1 MSGLELIIGIV
12 GIGCG
17 VFFLYVNIVSHL
29 NIDIPMDDKDDDS
42 YEGELLWCYYYPSF
56 KKLWVQWKL

>member
-1 MSGLELIIGIV
+1 MSFLELLIGLI

-29 NIDIPMDDKDDDS
+29 NYDVPMDDNDDS
-42 YEGELLWCYYYPSF
+42 YEGELL
-56 KKLWVQWKL
+56 

>member
-1 MSGLELIIGIV
+1 MSVLELIIGIV

-29 NIDIPMDDKDDDS
+29 NFDVPMDNDDDS
-42 YEGELLWCYYYPSF
+42 YEGELL
-56 KKLWVQWKL
+56 

>member
-1 MSGLELIIGIV
+1 MSVLELIIGIV

-29 NIDIPMDDKDDDS
+29 NFDVPMDNDDES
-42 YEGELLWCYYYPSF
+42 YEGELL
-56 KKLWVQWKL
+56 

>member
-29 NIDIPMDDKDDDS
+29 DYDIPMDDNEDA
-42 YEGELLWCYYYPSF
+42 YEGELL
-56 KKLWVQWKL
+56 

>member
-17 VFFLYVNIVSHL
+17 VFFLYVNIVSRL
-29 NIDIPMDDKDDDS
+29 NFDVPMDDTDDS
-42 YEGELLWCYYYPSF
+42 YEGELL
-56 KKLWVQWKL
+56 

>member
-1 MSGLELIIGIV
+1 MSVLELLIGLI

-29 NIDIPMDDKDDDS
+29 NFDVPMDNDDES
-42 YEGELLWCYYYPSF
+42 YEGELL
-56 KKLWVQWKL
+56 